1 MKVIIIMLLVVLF
14 VFVFSALFYQWIG
27 LFKSFYHDKLGWH
40 MPKKEET
47 RIEGYTETSIC
58 KHCDK
63 RIMKDSQ
70 GNWFRY

>member
-1 MKVIIIMLLVVLF
+1 MKVIIIILLIAMFTFLF
-14 VFVFSALFYQWIG
+14 TALFYQWVG
-27 LFKSFYHDKLGWH
+27 LFKRFYHDKLGWH

-47 RIEGYTETSIC
+47 KIEGYTETSIC